1 MTVLAGVQNLVLAL
15 LSIGAFAISA
25 WALVD
30 VLRRPKEAFTSA
42 GKRTK
47 NFWLIIVAIA
57 TAIAFVSLPIYGGA
71 SLPGL
76 LGIASVV
83 AAAVY
88 LADVRPAVRQF
99 GGRRGPRNDGRGNSG
114 PYGPW

>member
-1 MTVLAGVQNLVLAL
+1 MNVVAGFQTIVLAL
-15 LSIGAFAISA
+15 LAIGAFGISA
-25 WALVD
+25 WALID
-30 VLRRPKEAFTSA
+30 ALRRPAAAFTAA

-47 NFWLIIVAIA
+47 TFWTVIVAIA
-57 TAIAFVSLPIYGGA
+57 TAIAFVSLPIYGNAG
-71 SLPGL
+71 LPGL

-99 GGRRGPRNDGRGNSG
+99 SGRGRRDDRGNSG